1 MFAIMKSEEVL
12 LKTSLRKPNTN
23 SLEDLDDLQ
32 DLITFLPL
40 ITEVIKEAAGIWA
53 KARIQGMP
61 T

>member
-1 MFAIMKSEEVL
+1 MKSEEVL

-40 ITEVIKEAAGIWA
+40 ITEVMKQAARIWA
-53 KARIQGMP
+53 EARIQGMP